1 MEIKHIDGKNKGKIM
16 LYALS
21 TCVWCKKTKRL
32 LNELAI
38 AYDYVDVDL
47 LNSAEREEINKK
59 VLKYN
64 PQGSYPTI
72 IINEDQCVVGYDPGK
87 IKEVIGNGQAE

>member
-1 MEIKHIDGKNKGKIM
+1 MEIKHLDGKNRGKVM

-32 LNELAI
+32 LRDLAV

-47 LNSAEREEINKK
+47 LDAAEREEVNKI
-59 VLKYN
+59 VLRWN
-64 PQGSYPTI
+64 PNGSYPTI
-72 IINEDQCVVGYDPGK
+72 VINDDTTIIGFDPGK
-87 IKEVIGNGQAE
+87 IKEVLGDG